1 MHKVLGC
8 NYLRHFKER
17 KSCKIAKFSKNL
29 LKNAFSTLLS
39 KSYHLQARVIY
50 RYVIEGNE
58 LRRLGPFSL
67 GNSSQFSKKLL
78 KIMSK
83 MCNKIGSKSGN
94 TAPAPE
100 GLAQ

>member
-1 MHKVLGC
+1 
-8 NYLRHFKER
+8 
-17 KSCKIAKFSKNL
+17 L

-39 KSYHLQARVIY
+39 KSYHLKTRAIY
-50 RYVIEGNE
+50 RYVIEVNE
-58 LRRLGPFSL
+58 LRRLGPFPL
-67 GNSSQFSKKLL
+67 EKSSPFSKKLS